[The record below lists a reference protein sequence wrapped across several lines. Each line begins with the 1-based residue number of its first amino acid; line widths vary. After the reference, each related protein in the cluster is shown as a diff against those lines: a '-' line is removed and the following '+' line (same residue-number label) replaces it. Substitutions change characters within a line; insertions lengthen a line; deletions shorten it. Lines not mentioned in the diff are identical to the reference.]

1 MKFSL
6 AIAALFLALVAP
18 AHSAPVDMNTRTC
31 QDWLDSDED
40 EQEQTIA
47 WLRGYLSAKS
57 GSSLYDFGGSRVDTT
72 ALKRFCQGHL
82 SVGVISAAAQWGH

>member
-1 MKFSL
+1 MKSPL
-6 AIAALFLALVAP
+6 AMAAVFLALAGP
-18 AHSAPVDMNTRTC
+18 AHAASVDMNTRTC

-72 ALKRFCQGHL
+72 ALKRYCQTHL
-82 SVGVISAAAQWGH
+82 TVGVISAAGQWGH